1 MAWFWNKKKTGSQA
15 HKGRRNISTN
25 LHLEGLEERL
35 AMDASSPLSKDN
47 FSNVVDL
54 SRGDGANFSSAL
66 AQLYTAYENR
76 TGNQF
81 DISSVNFSNG
91 YFYQGNQISITAS
104 GGSSVTSLMDEL
116 SKVGATNLT
125 AVKGEVSG
133 WVTLDELQAVKA
145 LTDISYVSW
154 DLKPHLNVGP
164 ISDQADTIM
173 RANVARQLY
182 NVTGAGITV
191 GIISDSFN
199 SDGLYPQDVADGAL
213 PPNVRIMSDTLGTDE
228 GRAMAQLVHQLAPS
242 ANLVFYTA
250 GSSKEEFAQAITDLA
265 AAGCNVIVDDVIFF
279 NEAFFQEDVVAQAV
293 DQVTAQGVTYVSAAG
308 NEDSQSWQQTFNP
321 SGVFVQNSILSGLFP
336 DLSGQLNDFNP
347 GAQVDTLLPCIIAP
361 ESLAQMVFNW
371 DNSFASA
378 TGGKV
383 GPTDDYGMFAVTIED
398 GTITLIAFSDDINSL
413 SGEAYEQL
421 NIVNDSQD
429 PLQFY
434 VGIINHGSTNNFI
447 KTIWMQDVLRVF
459 DFGENSVGHA
469 TLWGHANSPGAIAV
483 AAADQA
489 TPLVPES
496 FTSVGGVPLFFDN
509 QGNRIPAN
517 IQRKPNVTGIDG
529 TDTTVPG
536 FAPFFGTSAAAPHVA
551 AVAALM
557 LQAAPHSSP
566 RAIRVALEQSALDL
580 FTPGFDFVSGYGLVQ
595 ADAAIATLL
604 NSHTYLLVDVS
615 QSMVGTSSL
624 DINGD
629 GKLTDADDLDHDGV
643 KGTPLDEAIAIV
655 NELNDER
662 FFMPNVS
669 IIIFGKDAKF
679 VDMSPTGGMQTS
691 ATYTTGSLPNL
702 DTIKVGSA
710 GQYQTSV
717 VNASRSYYDSPLN
730 LVLSNY
736 DRSGYSEAVMITDGA
751 GLLSASNTIVNS
763 LASAGITVNS
773 YLVGHYYT
781 VGSTTSIQRL
791 ANATTGNIAV
801 DFTSVIVDNAVIR
814 PTVAALPRFTVA
826 INEFG
831 SVVRFGLNP
840 TPVGEVTVPTFSY
853 VDSTKKS
860 SSNSSISSVVEIKD
874 PQDQDETDVTTTDP
888 GTPTTLPETPTTG
901 NSEETPTDTGTDST
915 TVVDTTVPIDPSTTN
930 PTTDPSTSGT
940 SSDSTTNDN
949 TSEGSPTT
957 LAAA

>member
-1 MAWFWNKKKTGSQA
+1 MAWFWNKKKTGSQPQ
-15 HKGRRNISTN
+15 KGRRPQSPN

-35 AMDASSPLSKDN
+35 AMDASSALSKDN

-54 SRGDGANFSSAL
+54 SRGNGVNFSSSL
-66 AQLYTAYENR
+66 AQLYTSYENR
-76 TGNQF
+76 TGSQF
-81 DISSVNFSNG
+81 NISSLSYSDQ
-91 YFYQGNQISITAS
+91 YFYQGNRISISVS
-104 GGSSVTSLMDEL
+104 GNSSVTSMMSDLT
-116 SKVGATNLT
+116 KAGATDLSAT
-125 AVKGEVSG
+125 HGKVSG
-133 WVTLDELQAVKA
+133 WVSLDELQAVKS
-145 LTDISYVSW
+145 LTSISYVSW

-164 ISDQADTIM
+164 IVDPADTIM
-173 RANVARQLY
+173 QANLARQTY

-199 SDGLYPQDVADGAL
+199 SDGLYPQDIIDGAL
-213 PPNVRIMSDTLGTDE
+213 PANVRIMSDAIGTDE

-250 GSSKEEFAQAITDLA
+250 GTSKEEFAQAITDLA

-321 SGVFVQNSILSGLFP
+321 SGVYLQNSVLSELFP
-336 DLSGQLNDFNP
+336 GINGQLNDFNP
-347 GAQVDTLLPCIIAP
+347 GATVDTLLPCIIAP
-361 ESLAQMVFNW
+361 ESATPIIFNW

-383 GPTDDYGMFAVTIED
+383 GPTDDYGMFAVTID
-398 GTITLIAFSDDINSL
+398 DSGKVTLIAFSDDVNSF

-421 NIVNDSQD
+421 NIVNDDQD

-434 VGIINHGSTNNFI
+434 IGIFNHGSTNNFI
-447 KTIWMQDVLRVF
+447 KSIWTRDVLRVF
-459 DFGENSVGHA
+459 DFGENSVNHS
-469 TLWGHANSPGAIAV
+469 TIWGHALAPGAIAV
-483 AAADQA
+483 AAADAA
-489 TPLVPES
+489 TPLLPES
-496 FTSVGGVPLFFDN
+496 FTSVGGTPLLFDN
-509 QGNRIPAN
+509 DGNRIPAN
-517 IQRKPNVTGIDG
+517 VQRKPNVTGIDG

-557 LQAAPHSSP
+557 LQAAPNSSP
-566 RAIRVALEQSALDL
+566 RAIRVALEQSAIDL
-580 FTPGFDFVSGYGLVQ
+580 YTPGFDFISGYGLVQ
-595 ADAAIATLL
+595 ADAAIGVLL
-604 NSHTYLLVDVS
+604 KAHTYLMIDVS

-624 DINGD
+624 DIDGD

-655 NELNDER
+655 NELNDQR
-662 FFMPNVS
+662 FFLPNVS

-691 ATYTTGSLPNL
+691 AVYTVGSLPNL

-717 VNASRSYYDSPLN
+717 VNATRSYYDSPLN
-730 LVLSNY
+730 LVLS
-736 DRSGYSEAVMITDGA
+736 DHDATAYSEAVMITDGA

-763 LASAGITVNS
+763 LAAAGITVNS

-791 ANATTGNIAV
+791 ANATQGNIAV
-801 DFTSVIVDNAVIR
+801 DFTPVIVDNAVIR
-814 PTVAALPRFTVA
+814 PTVAALPTFTVA
-826 INEFG
+826 INQFG
-831 SVVRFGLNP
+831 SVVRFGLDP
-840 TPVGEVTVPTFSY
+840 TPVGQVTPPTFSY
-853 VDSTKKS
+853 VDPTKKS
-860 SSNSSISSVVEIKD
+860 GSSNSSISSVVEIKD
-874 PQDQDETDVTTTDP
+874 LGDEEGTDVTTTDP

-901 NSEETPTDTGTDST
+901 GSDSNETTTDPTDST
-915 TVVDTTVPIDPSTTN
+915 TVVDTTVPIDPSTDS
-930 PTTDPSTSGT
+930 PTTINET
-940 SSDSTTNDN
+940 
-949 TSEGSPTT
+949 PTT